1 MGRQCRRTEAA
12 RLAWHGPERHWQ
24 SSWWVAWPSLCMCAG
39 KGWTLWATVVMLSAG
54 LCVT

>member
-39 KGWTLWATVVMLSAG
+39 KGWTLWATVV
-54 LCVT
+54 